1 MIKTIDLNFQGIKST
16 VACFL
21 LKINKEL
28 ALIEC
33 GPESCLKNLKN
44 EIKKNGEDV
53 KNIKHV
59 FLTHIHLD
67 HAGAAWWFAKQG
79 ANIYVHP
86 FGERH
91 LVNPEKLLSSAE
103 IIYGDNM
110 KRLWGNIK
118 GIDKNKVISVN
129 DKERIKINDV
139 VIKALHTPGH
149 AKHHISWVIGDSIFT
164 GDVAGAKINH
174 GPLVPACPPPDIN
187 IEEWGKSLEII
198 KKENPK
204 YLYFTHFGKFSY
216 KKSEVIDLQ
225 NTLKEWLKWVK
236 KNEDIKEPILIEK
249 FKKYFN
255 KSLKNKLID
264 EETIE
269 QYCIAN
275 PPYMSILG
283 LKRVLMKKKYDK
295 A

>member
-236 KNEDIKEPILIEK
+236 KNEDIKEPILTEK

>member
-139 VIKALHTPGH
+139 EIKALHTPGH

-164 GDVAGAKINH
+164 GDVVGAKINN

-187 IEEWGKSLEII
+187 IKEWEKSLEII

-216 KKSEVIDLQ
+216 NEREVVDLQ
-225 NTLKEWLKWVK
+225 NTLKEWLIWVK
-236 KNEDIKEPILIEK
+236 KNEDIGEPILIEK
-249 FKKYFN
+249 FESYIN

-264 EETIE
+264 DETIE
-269 QYCIAN
+269 QYYIAN

-283 LKRVLMKKKYDK
+283 LKRVLMKNKYDK
-295 A
+295 T

>member
-33 GPESCLKNLKN
+33 GPESCLKHLKN
-44 EIKKNGEDV
+44 EIKKNGEDIR
-53 KNIKHV
+53 NIKHV

-67 HAGAAWWFAKQG
+67 HAGAAWWFAKNG

-91 LVNPEKLLSSAE
+91 LVNPEKLISSAE
-103 IIYGDNM
+103 IIYGNNM
-110 KRLWGNIK
+110 KRLWGDIK
-118 GIDKNKVISVN
+118 AINENKVIPVK
-129 DKERIKINDV
+129 DKERIKINDME
-139 VIKALHTPGH
+139 IKALHTPGH
-149 AKHHISWVIGDSIFT
+149 AKHHISWVIGNSIFT
-164 GDVAGAKINH
+164 GDVVGAKINN

-187 IEEWGKSLEII
+187 IKEWEKSLEII

-216 KKSEVIDLQ
+216 NEREVVDLQ
-225 NTLKEWLKWVK
+225 NTLKEWLIWVK
-236 KNEDIKEPILIEK
+236 KNEDIGEPILIEK
-249 FKKYFN
+249 FESYIN

-264 EETIE
+264 DETIE
-269 QYCIAN
+269 QYYIAN

-283 LKRVLMKKKYDK
+283 LKRVLMKNKYDK
-295 A
+295 T

>member
-33 GPESCLKNLKN
+33 GPESCLKRLKS
-44 EIKKNGEDV
+44 EIKKNGESA

-67 HAGAAWWFAKQG
+67 HAGAAWWFAKNG

-91 LVNPEKLLSSAE
+91 LVNPEKLISSAE
-103 IIYGDNM
+103 IIYGNNM
-110 KRLWGNIK
+110 KRLWGDIK
-118 GIDKNKVISVN
+118 AINENKVIPVK

-139 VIKALHTPGH
+139 EIKALHTPGH
-149 AKHHISWVIGDSIFT
+149 AKHHISWVIGDSVFT
-164 GDVAGAKINH
+164 GDVAGAKINN

-187 IEEWGKSLEII
+187 IEEWENSLEII
-198 KKENPK
+198 KKEKPK
-204 YLYFTHFGKFSY
+204 HLYFTHFGKFSY
-216 KKSEVIDLQ
+216 NEHEVIDLQ
-225 NTLKEWLKWVK
+225 NTLKDWLIWIK
-236 KNEDIKEPILIEK
+236 KNEDIREPILIEK
-249 FKKYFN
+249 FESYIN

-264 EETIE
+264 DETIE
-269 QYCIAN
+269 QYYIAN

-283 LKRVLMKKKYDK
+283 LKRVLMKNKYDK
-295 A
+295 T

>member
-33 GPESCLKNLKN
+33 GPESCLKHLKN

-53 KNIKHV
+53 RNIKHV

-67 HAGAAWWFAKQG
+67 HAGAAWWFAKNG

-91 LVNPEKLLSSAE
+91 LVNPEKLISSAE
-103 IIYGDNM
+103 VIYGNNM
-110 KRLWGNIK
+110 KRLWGDIRAINE
-118 GIDKNKVISVN
+118 NKVIPVK
-129 DKERIKINDV
+129 DKERIKINDME
-139 VIKALHTPGH
+139 IKALHTPGH

-164 GDVAGAKINH
+164 GDVVGAKINH

-187 IEEWGKSLEII
+187 IKEWEKSLEII

-216 KKSEVIDLQ
+216 NEREVVDLQ
-225 NTLKEWLKWVK
+225 NTLKEWLIWVK
-236 KNEDIKEPILIEK
+236 KNEDIGEPILIEK
-249 FKKYFN
+249 FESYIN

-264 EETIE
+264 DETIE
-269 QYCIAN
+269 QYYIAN

-283 LKRVLMKKKYDK
+283 LKRVLMKNKYDK
-295 A
+295 T

>member
-33 GPESCLKNLKN
+33 GPESCLKHLKN

-53 KNIKHV
+53 RNIKHV

-67 HAGAAWWFAKQG
+67 HAGAAWWFAKNG

-91 LVNPEKLLSSAE
+91 LVNPEKLISSAE
-103 IIYGDNM
+103 VIYGNNM
-110 KRLWGNIK
+110 KRLWGDIK
-118 GIDKNKVISVN
+118 AINENKVIPVK
-129 DKERIKINDV
+129 DKERIKINDME
-139 VIKALHTPGH
+139 IKALHTPGH

-164 GDVAGAKINH
+164 GDVVGAKINH

-187 IEEWGKSLEII
+187 IKEWEKSLEII

-216 KKSEVIDLQ
+216 NEREVVDLQ
-225 NTLKEWLKWVK
+225 NTLKEWLIWVK
-236 KNEDIKEPILIEK
+236 KNEDIGEPILIEK
-249 FKKYFN
+249 FESYIN

-264 EETIE
+264 DETIE
-269 QYCIAN
+269 QYYIAN

-283 LKRVLMKKKYDK
+283 LKRVLMKNKYDK
-295 A
+295 T

>member
-33 GPESCLKNLKN
+33 GPESCLKRLKS
-44 EIKKNGEDV
+44 EIKKNGESAE
-53 KNIKHV
+53 NIKHV

-67 HAGAAWWFAKQG
+67 HAGAAWWFAKNG

-91 LVNPEKLLSSAE
+91 LVNPEKLISSAE
-103 IIYGDNM
+103 IIYGNNM
-110 KRLWGNIK
+110 KRLWGDIK
-118 GIDKNKVISVN
+118 AINENKVIPVK
-129 DKERIKINDV
+129 DKEKIKNNDV
-139 VIKALHTPGH
+139 EIKALHTPGH
-149 AKHHISWVIGDSIFT
+149 AKHHISWVIGDSVFT
-164 GDVAGAKINH
+164 GDVAGAKINN

-187 IEEWGKSLEII
+187 IEEWENSLEII
-198 KKENPK
+198 KKEKPK

-216 KKSEVIDLQ
+216 NEHEVIDLQ
-225 NTLKEWLKWVK
+225 NTLKDWLIWIK
-236 KNEDIKEPILIEK
+236 KNEDIREPILIEK
-249 FKKYFN
+249 FESYIN

-264 EETIE
+264 DETIE
-269 QYCIAN
+269 QYYIAN

-283 LKRVLMKKKYDK
+283 LKRVLMKNKYDK
-295 A
+295 T

>member
-33 GPESCLKNLKN
+33 GPESCLKHLKN
-44 EIKKNGEDV
+44 EIKKNGEDIR
-53 KNIKHV
+53 NIKHV

-67 HAGAAWWFAKQG
+67 HAGAAWWFAKNG

-91 LVNPEKLLSSAE
+91 LVNPEKLIYSAE
-103 IIYGDNM
+103 IIYGNNM
-110 KRLWGNIK
+110 KRLWGDIK
-118 GIDKNKVISVN
+118 AINENKVIPVK
-129 DKERIKINDV
+129 DKERIKINDME
-139 VIKALHTPGH
+139 IKALHTPGH

-164 GDVAGAKINH
+164 GDVVGAKINN

-187 IEEWGKSLEII
+187 IKEWEKSLEII

-216 KKSEVIDLQ
+216 NEREVVDLQ
-225 NTLKEWLKWVK
+225 NTLKEWLIWVK
-236 KNEDIKEPILIEK
+236 KNEDIGEPILIEK
-249 FKKYFN
+249 FESYIN

-264 EETIE
+264 DETIE
-269 QYCIAN
+269 QYYIAN

-283 LKRVLMKKKYDK
+283 LKRVLMKNKYDK
-295 A
+295 T

>member
-129 DKERIKINDV
+129 DKERIQINDV
-139 VIKALHTPGH
+139 EIKALHTPGH

-236 KNEDIKEPILIEK
+236 KNEDIKEPILTEK

-255 KSLKNKLID
+255 KGLKNKLID

>member
-33 GPESCLKNLKN
+33 GPESCLKHLKN

-53 KNIKHV
+53 RNIKHV

-67 HAGAAWWFAKQG
+67 HAGAAWWFAKNG

-91 LVNPEKLLSSAE
+91 LVNPEKLISSAE
-103 IIYGDNM
+103 IIYGNNM
-110 KRLWGNIK
+110 KRLWGDIK
-118 GIDKNKVISVN
+118 AINENKVIPVK
-129 DKERIKINDV
+129 DKERIKINDME
-139 VIKALHTPGH
+139 IKALHTPGH

-164 GDVAGAKINH
+164 GDVVGAKINN

-187 IEEWGKSLEII
+187 IKEWEKSLEII

-204 YLYFTHFGKFSY
+204 HLYFTHFGKFSY
-216 KKSEVIDLQ
+216 NEREVVDLQ
-225 NTLKEWLKWVK
+225 NTLKEWLIWVK
-236 KNEDIKEPILIEK
+236 KNEDIGEPILIEK
-249 FKKYFN
+249 FESFIN

-264 EETIE
+264 DETIE
-269 QYCIAN
+269 QYYIAN

-283 LKRVLMKKKYDK
+283 LKRVLMKNKYDK
-295 A
+295 T

>member
-33 GPESCLKNLKN
+33 GPESCLKHLKN

-53 KNIKHV
+53 RNIKHV

-67 HAGAAWWFAKQG
+67 HAGAAWWFAKNG

-91 LVNPEKLLSSAE
+91 LVNPEKLISSAE
-103 IIYGDNM
+103 IIYGNNM
-110 KRLWGNIK
+110 KRLWGDIK
-118 GIDKNKVISVN
+118 AINENKVIPVK
-129 DKERIKINDV
+129 DKERIKINDME
-139 VIKALHTPGH
+139 IKALHTPGH

-164 GDVAGAKINH
+164 GDVVGAKINN

-187 IEEWGKSLEII
+187 IKEWEKSLEII

-216 KKSEVIDLQ
+216 NEREVVDLQ
-225 NTLKEWLKWVK
+225 NTLKEWLIWVK
-236 KNEDIKEPILIEK
+236 KNEDIGEPILIEK
-249 FKKYFN
+249 FESFIN

-264 EETIE
+264 DETIE
-269 QYCIAN
+269 QYYIAN

-283 LKRVLMKKKYDK
+283 LKRVLMKNKYDK
-295 A
+295 T

>member
-33 GPESCLKNLKN
+33 GPESCLKHLKN

-53 KNIKHV
+53 RNIKHV

-67 HAGAAWWFAKQG
+67 HAGAAWWFAKNG

-91 LVNPEKLLSSAE
+91 LVNPEKLISSAE
-103 IIYGDNM
+103 IIYGNNM
-110 KRLWGNIK
+110 KRLWGDIK
-118 GIDKNKVISVN
+118 AVNENKVIPVK
-129 DKERIKINDV
+129 DKERIKINDME
-139 VIKALHTPGH
+139 IKALHTPGH

-164 GDVAGAKINH
+164 GDVVGAKINN

-187 IEEWGKSLEII
+187 IKDWEKSLEII

-216 KKSEVIDLQ
+216 NEREVVDLQ
-225 NTLKEWLKWVK
+225 NTLKEWLIWVK
-236 KNEDIKEPILIEK
+236 KNEDIGEPILIEK
-249 FKKYFN
+249 FESYIN
-255 KSLKNKLID
+255 KSLKNKLIED
-264 EETIE
+264 ETIE
-269 QYCIAN
+269 QYYIAN

-283 LKRVLMKKKYDK
+283 LKRVLMKNKYDK
-295 A
+295 T

>member
-33 GPESCLKNLKN
+33 GPESCLKHLKN

-53 KNIKHV
+53 RNIKHV

-67 HAGAAWWFAKQG
+67 HAGAAWWFAKNG

-91 LVNPEKLLSSAE
+91 LVNPEKLISSAE
-103 IIYGDNM
+103 IIYGNNM
-110 KRLWGNIK
+110 KRLWGDIK
-118 GIDKNKVISVN
+118 AINENKVIPVK
-129 DKERIKINDV
+129 DKERIKINDME
-139 VIKALHTPGH
+139 IKALHTPGH

-164 GDVAGAKINH
+164 GDVVGAKINN

-187 IEEWGKSLEII
+187 IKEWEKSLEII

-216 KKSEVIDLQ
+216 NEREVVDLQ
-225 NTLKEWLKWVK
+225 NTLKEWLIWVK
-236 KNEDIKEPILIEK
+236 RNEDIGEPILIEK
-249 FKKYFN
+249 FESYIN

-264 EETIE
+264 DETIE
-269 QYCIAN
+269 QYYIAN

-283 LKRVLMKKKYDK
+283 LKRVLMKNKYDK
-295 A
+295 T

>member
-33 GPESCLKNLKN
+33 GPESCLKHLKN

-53 KNIKHV
+53 RNIKHV

-67 HAGAAWWFAKQG
+67 HAGAAWWFAKNG

-91 LVNPEKLLSSAE
+91 LVNPEKLISSAE
-103 IIYGDNM
+103 IIYGNNM
-110 KRLWGNIK
+110 KRLWGDIK
-118 GIDKNKVISVN
+118 AINENKVIPVK
-129 DKERIKINDV
+129 DKERIKINDME
-139 VIKALHTPGH
+139 IKALHTPGH

-164 GDVAGAKINH
+164 GDVVGAKINN

-187 IEEWGKSLEII
+187 IKEWEKSLEII

-216 KKSEVIDLQ
+216 NEREVVDLQ
-225 NTLKEWLKWVK
+225 NTLKEWLIWVK
-236 KNEDIKEPILIEK
+236 KNEDIGEPILIEK
-249 FKKYFN
+249 FESYIN

-264 EETIE
+264 DETIE
-269 QYCIAN
+269 QYYIAN

-283 LKRVLMKKKYDK
+283 LKRVLMKNKYDK
-295 A
+295 T

>member
-33 GPESCLKNLKN
+33 GPESCLKHLKN

-53 KNIKHV
+53 RNIKHV

-67 HAGAAWWFAKQG
+67 HAGAAWWFAKNG

-91 LVNPEKLLSSAE
+91 LVNPEKLIYSAE
-103 IIYGDNM
+103 IIYGNNM
-110 KRLWGNIK
+110 KRLWGDIK
-118 GIDKNKVISVN
+118 AINENKVIPVK
-129 DKERIKINDV
+129 DKERIKINDME
-139 VIKALHTPGH
+139 IKALHTPGH

-164 GDVAGAKINH
+164 GDVVGAKINH

-187 IEEWGKSLEII
+187 IKEWEKSLEII

-216 KKSEVIDLQ
+216 NEREVVDLQ
-225 NTLKEWLKWVK
+225 NTLKEWLIWVK
-236 KNEDIKEPILIEK
+236 KNEDIGEPILIEK
-249 FKKYFN
+249 FESYIN

-264 EETIE
+264 DETIE
-269 QYCIAN
+269 QYYIAN

-283 LKRVLMKKKYDK
+283 LKRVLMKNKYDK
-295 A
+295 T

>member
-33 GPESCLKNLKN
+33 GPESCLKHLKN

-53 KNIKHV
+53 RNIKHV

-67 HAGAAWWFAKQG
+67 HAGAAWWFAKNG

-91 LVNPEKLLSSAE
+91 LVNPEKLISSAE
-103 IIYGDNM
+103 IIYGNNM
-110 KRLWGNIK
+110 KRLWGDIK
-118 GIDKNKVISVN
+118 AINENKVIPVK
-129 DKERIKINDV
+129 DKERIKINDME
-139 VIKALHTPGH
+139 IKALHTPGH

-164 GDVAGAKINH
+164 GDVVGAKINN

-187 IEEWGKSLEII
+187 IKEWEKSLEII

-216 KKSEVIDLQ
+216 NEREVVDLQ
-225 NTLKEWLKWVK
+225 NTLKEWLIWVK
-236 KNEDIKEPILIEK
+236 KNEDIGEPILIEK
-249 FKKYFN
+249 FESYIN

-264 EETIE
+264 DETIE

-283 LKRVLMKKKYDK
+283 LKRVLMKNKYDK
-295 A
+295 T

>member
-139 VIKALHTPGH
+139 EIKALHTPGH
-149 AKHHISWVIGDSIFT
+149 AKHHISWVMGDSIFT

>member
-91 LVNPEKLLSSAE
+91 LVNPEKLISSAE
-103 IIYGDNM
+103 IIYGNNM
-110 KRLWGNIK
+110 KRLWGDIK
-118 GIDKNKVISVN
+118 AINENKVIPVK
-129 DKERIKINDV
+129 DKERIKINDME
-139 VIKALHTPGH
+139 IKALHTPGH

-164 GDVAGAKINH
+164 GDVVGAKINN

-187 IEEWGKSLEII
+187 IKEWEKSLEII

-283 LKRVLMKKKYDK
+283 LKRVLMKNKYDK
-295 A
+295 T

>member
-33 GPESCLKNLKN
+33 GPESCLKHLKN

-53 KNIKHV
+53 RNIKHV

-67 HAGAAWWFAKQG
+67 HAGAAWWFAKNG

-91 LVNPEKLLSSAE
+91 LVNPEKLISSAE
-103 IIYGDNM
+103 IIYGNNM
-110 KRLWGNIK
+110 KRLWGDIK
-118 GIDKNKVISVN
+118 AINENKVIPVK
-129 DKERIKINDV
+129 DKERIKINDME
-139 VIKALHTPGH
+139 IKALHTPGH

-164 GDVAGAKINH
+164 GDVVGAKINN

-187 IEEWGKSLEII
+187 IKEWEKSLEII

-216 KKSEVIDLQ
+216 NESEVVDLQ
-225 NTLKEWLKWVK
+225 NTLKEWLTWVK
-236 KNEDIKEPILIEK
+236 KNEDIGEPILIEK
-249 FKKYFN
+249 FESYIN

-264 EETIE
+264 DETIE
-269 QYCIAN
+269 QYYIAN

-283 LKRVLMKKKYDK
+283 LKRVLMKNKYDK
-295 A
+295 T

>member
-44 EIKKNGEDV
+44 EVRKNGEDI
-53 KNIKHV
+53 KKIKHV

-67 HAGAAWWFAKQG
+67 HAGAAWWFAKNG

-91 LVNPEKLLSSAE
+91 LVNPEKLISSAE
-103 IIYGDNM
+103 IIYGNNM
-110 KRLWGNIK
+110 KRLWGDIK
-118 GIDKNKVISVN
+118 AINENKVIPVK
-129 DKERIKINDV
+129 DKERIKINDME
-139 VIKALHTPGH
+139 IKALHTPGH

-164 GDVAGAKINH
+164 GDVVGAKINN

-187 IEEWGKSLEII
+187 IKDWEKSLEII

-204 YLYFTHFGKFSY
+204 HLYFTHFGKFSY
-216 KKSEVIDLQ
+216 NEREVVDLQ
-225 NTLKEWLKWVK
+225 NTLKEWLIWVK
-236 KNEDIKEPILIEK
+236 KNEDIGEPILIEK
-249 FKKYFN
+249 FESYIN

-264 EETIE
+264 DETIE
-269 QYCIAN
+269 QYYIAN

-283 LKRVLMKKKYDK
+283 LKRVLMKNKYDK
-295 A
+295 T

>member
-216 KKSEVIDLQ
+216 NEREVVDLQ
-225 NTLKEWLKWVK
+225 NTLKEWLIWVK
-236 KNEDIKEPILIEK
+236 KNEDIGEPILIEK
-249 FKKYFN
+249 FESYIN

-264 EETIE
+264 DETIE
-269 QYCIAN
+269 QYYIAN

-283 LKRVLMKKKYDK
+283 LKRVLMKNKYDK
-295 A
+295 T

>member
-216 KKSEVIDLQ
+216 KKREVIDLQ

>member
-33 GPESCLKNLKN
+33 GPESCLKHLKN

-53 KNIKHV
+53 RNIKHV

-67 HAGAAWWFAKQG
+67 HAGAAWWFAKNG

-91 LVNPEKLLSSAE
+91 LVNPEKLISSAE
-103 IIYGDNM
+103 IIYGNNM
-110 KRLWGNIK
+110 KRLWGDIK
-118 GIDKNKVISVN
+118 AIKENKVIPVK
-129 DKERIKINDV
+129 DKERIKINDME
-139 VIKALHTPGH
+139 IKALHTPGH

-164 GDVAGAKINH
+164 GDVVGAKINN

-187 IEEWGKSLEII
+187 IKEWEKSLEII

-204 YLYFTHFGKFSY
+204 HLYFTHFGKFSY
-216 KKSEVIDLQ
+216 NEREVVDLQ
-225 NTLKEWLKWVK
+225 NTLKEWLIWVK
-236 KNEDIKEPILIEK
+236 KNEDIGEPILIEK
-249 FKKYFN
+249 FESYIN

-264 EETIE
+264 DETIE
-269 QYCIAN
+269 QYYIAN

-283 LKRVLMKKKYDK
+283 LKRVLMKNKYDK
-295 A
+295 T

>member
-33 GPESCLKNLKN
+33 GPESCLKHLKN

-53 KNIKHV
+53 RNIKHV

-67 HAGAAWWFAKQG
+67 HAGAAWWFAKNG

-91 LVNPEKLLSSAE
+91 LVNPEKLISSAE
-103 IIYGDNM
+103 IIYGNNM
-110 KRLWGNIK
+110 KRLWGDIK
-118 GIDKNKVISVN
+118 AINENKVIPVK
-129 DKERIKINDV
+129 DKERIKINDME
-139 VIKALHTPGH
+139 IKALHTPGH

-164 GDVAGAKINH
+164 GDVVGAKINN

-187 IEEWGKSLEII
+187 IKEWEKSLEII

-216 KKSEVIDLQ
+216 NEREVVDLQ
-225 NTLKEWLKWVK
+225 NTLKEWLIWVK
-236 KNEDIKEPILIEK
+236 KNEDIGEPILIEK
-249 FKKYFN
+249 FESYIN

-264 EETIE
+264 DETIE
-269 QYCIAN
+269 QYYIAN

>member
-21 LKINKEL
+21 LKISKEL

-44 EIKKNGEDV
+44 EVRKNGEDI
-53 KNIKHV
+53 KKIKHV

-67 HAGAAWWFAKQG
+67 HAGAAWWFAKNG

-91 LVNPEKLLSSAE
+91 LVNPEKLISSAE
-103 IIYGDNM
+103 IIYGNNM
-110 KRLWGNIK
+110 KRLWGDIK
-118 GIDKNKVISVN
+118 AINENKVIPVK

-139 VIKALHTPGH
+139 EIKALHTPGH

-164 GDVAGAKINH
+164 GDVAGAKINN
-174 GPLVPACPPPDIN
+174 GPLIPACPPPDIN
-187 IEEWGKSLEII
+187 IEEWENSLEII

-204 YLYFTHFGKFSY
+204 YLYFTHFGKFSF
-216 KKSEVIDLQ
+216 KKSEVITLQ
-225 NTLKEWLKWVK
+225 NTLKEWLRWVK
-236 KNEDIKEPILIEK
+236 KNEEISEPVLMEQ
-249 FKKYFN
+249 FKSYIN

-264 EETIE
+264 DETIQ

>member
-139 VIKALHTPGH
+139 EIKALHTPGH

>member
-33 GPESCLKNLKN
+33 GPESCLKHLKN

-53 KNIKHV
+53 RNIKHV

-67 HAGAAWWFAKQG
+67 HAGAAWWFAKNG

-91 LVNPEKLLSSAE
+91 LVNPEKLISSAE
-103 IIYGDNM
+103 IIYGNNM
-110 KRLWGNIK
+110 KRLWGDIK
-118 GIDKNKVISVN
+118 AINENKVIPVK
-129 DKERIKINDV
+129 DKERIKINDME
-139 VIKALHTPGH
+139 IKALHTPGH

-164 GDVAGAKINH
+164 GDVVGAKINN

-187 IEEWGKSLEII
+187 IKEWRKSLEII

-216 KKSEVIDLQ
+216 NEREVVDLQ
-225 NTLKEWLKWVK
+225 NTLKEWLIWVK
-236 KNEDIKEPILIEK
+236 KNEDIGEPILIEK
-249 FKKYFN
+249 FESYIN

-264 EETIE
+264 DETIE
-269 QYCIAN
+269 QYYIAN

-283 LKRVLMKKKYDK
+283 LKRVLMKNKYDK
-295 A
+295 T

>member
-33 GPESCLKNLKN
+33 GPESCLKHLKN

-53 KNIKHV
+53 RNIKHV

-67 HAGAAWWFAKQG
+67 HAGAAWWFAKNG

-91 LVNPEKLLSSAE
+91 LVNPEKLISSAE
-103 IIYGDNM
+103 IIYGNNM
-110 KRLWGNIK
+110 KRLWGDIK
-118 GIDKNKVISVN
+118 AINENKVIPVK
-129 DKERIKINDV
+129 DKERIKINDME
-139 VIKALHTPGH
+139 IKALHTPGH

-164 GDVAGAKINH
+164 GDVMGAKINH

-187 IEEWGKSLEII
+187 IKEWEKSLEII

-216 KKSEVIDLQ
+216 NEREVVDLQ
-225 NTLKEWLKWVK
+225 NTLKEWLIWVK
-236 KNEDIKEPILIEK
+236 KNEDIGEPILIEK
-249 FKKYFN
+249 FESYIN

-264 EETIE
+264 DETIE
-269 QYCIAN
+269 QYYIAN

-283 LKRVLMKKKYDK
+283 LKRVLMKNKYDK
-295 A
+295 T

>member
-91 LVNPEKLLSSAE
+91 LINPEKLLSSAE

-118 GIDKNKVISVN
+118 GINKNKVISVN

-139 VIKALHTPGH
+139 EIKALHTPGH